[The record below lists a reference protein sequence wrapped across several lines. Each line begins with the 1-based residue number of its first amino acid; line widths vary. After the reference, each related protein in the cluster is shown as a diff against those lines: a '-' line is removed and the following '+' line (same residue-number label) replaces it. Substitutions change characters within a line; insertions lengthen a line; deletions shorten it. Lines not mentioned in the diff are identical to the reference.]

1 MKAADTIDYIG
12 VLALATVFVV
22 TGYAIDRAKHSAVP
36 APPDTAGFWQQAN
49 TAKQI
54 ECRNLVIA
62 EVLRM
67 KLPPEAYADPELATA
82 MQQGFQMCLLKNKV
96 MI

>member
-1 MKAADTIDYIG
+1 MRTSDVIDYIG
-12 VLALATVFVV
+12 CTALVAVVVVL
-22 TGYAIDRAKHSAVP
+22 GCYIDRAKHPAV

-54 ECRNLVIA
+54 ECRDLVLA

-67 KLPPEAYADPELATA
+67 KLPAEAYTDPALATA
-82 MQQGFQMCLLKNKV
+82 MQQGRELCLLKNKV

>member
-1 MKAADTIDYIG
+1 MKASDAIDYIG
-12 VLALATVFVV
+12 CTALVAIVVVLGCYL
-22 TGYAIDRAKHSAVP
+22 DRAKHPTVP

-54 ECRNLVIA
+54 ECRDLVLA

-67 KLPPEAYADPELATA
+67 KLPHEAAA
-82 MQQGFQMCLLKNKV
+82 
-96 MI
+96 